1 MNLETEIDPELW
13 KTIQTQYEK
22 QNFTDA
28 IKDAI
33 YYLSNLIRERTGL
46 ENDGVSLIGQ
56 AFGGNSPKLKVN
68 QMQTESEINIQKGVE
83 QILRGIYQ
91 AIRNPRSHE
100 KYTDSKHDAES
111 IIVFIN
117 YMIKVIIQA
126 KAPFSKEEFLKHVFD
141 PDFVQDS
148 KYAELLLKQIP
159 RKKFLEVF
167 IEIFRKKEN
176 ANKDSL
182 RVFISTLIARL
193 DPSELKEAFKIVSE
207 ELINS
212 SDEATLRIILAIM
225 PTDSWSQYDLIGRHR
240 IENMLI
246 KSIEGG
252 KYAKR
257 AGKCLSGSFGTSVTR
272 IKSDYFLRKEDLIY
286 TISNKLWSDN
296 DSEKDY
302 IFEYLF
308 SSLKKYA
315 DPPGDYLAAS
325 INNGLNTGDERF
337 REALRFF
344 KTLPQSWQEAFG
356 DSYSNFKKK
365 EITQEQEEDIPF

>member
-22 QNFTDA
+22 QSFTDA

-46 ENDGVSLIGQ
+46 ENDGISLIGQ
-56 AFGGNSPKLKVN
+56 AFGGNAPILKVN

-100 KYTDSKHDAES
+100 KYTDAKEDTDS

-117 YMIKVIIQA
+117 YIIKVIIQA
-126 KAPFSKEEFLKHVFD
+126 KSPFSKEEFLKRVFD
-141 PDFVQDS
+141 PNFVKDS
-148 KYAELLLKQIP
+148 SYAELLLKQIP
-159 RKKFLEVF
+159 QKKLLEVF
-167 IEIFRKKEN
+167 IEIFRKKQDGKRDN
-176 ANKDSL
+176 LK
-182 RVFISTLIARL
+182 VFISSLIVRL
-193 DPSELKEAFKIVSE
+193 DPSQLKEAFKIVSE
-207 ELINS
+207 ELMNS
-212 SDEATLRIILAIM
+212 SDEATLRAILGIM
-225 PTDSWSQYDLIGRHR
+225 PSDSWGQYDLIGRHR

-252 KYAKR
+252 KYDKKAK
-257 AGKCLSGSFGTSVTR
+257 KCFSGAFGTWVTN
-272 IKSDYFLRKEDLIY
+272 IKSDHFLRKDDLIF
-286 TISNKLWSDN
+286 TISNKLYSDN

-302 IFEYLF
+302 VFEYLF
-308 SSLKKYA
+308 SRLREYT
-315 DPPGDYLAAS
+315 DPLDDYLAGS
-325 INNGLNTGDERF
+325 IIYGLNNGDERF
-337 REALRFF
+337 QAALRNF
-344 KTLPQSWQEAFG
+344 KMLPQSWQKAFR

-365 EITQEQEEDIPF
+365 EITRDEEDIPF